1 MRNFIIK
8 LFTNSLAVVIA
19 AYLLGGVHV
28 ESFGYAVLVAL
39 TLSLLNVSI
48 KPMLVLFT
56 LPATVFSLG
65 LFLLFIN
72 TVIIELAAYLIGNG
86 FRVDSWWSAFFFSI
100 LLSIL
105 NSLLEKLIKPSNQT
119 ISRESDVKIY
129 DKDGN
134 RIA

>member
-1 MRNFIIK
+1 MKNFIIK
-8 LFTNSLAVVIA
+8 LFVNSIAVGIA
-19 AYLLGGVHV
+19 AYLLSGVHV
-28 ESFGYAVLVAL
+28 ESFGYAVIVAL
-39 TLSLLNVSI
+39 TLSLLNVSV

-56 LPATVFSLG
+56 LPATIFSLG

-105 NSLLEKLIKPSNQT
+105 NSLLERVIKQSNQT
-119 ISRESDVKIY
+119 ISRENDVKIF